1 MISRRIEVRIGI
13 WTSFYA
19 DLPLEDAFQ
28 RFANLG
34 WKDLEVSAE
43 HGKMATQNENWRER
57 LIDLKKLCEEEGIT
71 LWQMH
76 APLEL
81 NVADPNLQKRE
92 EDIDTAAKWVE
103 YAHEL
108 GLPHLVIHP
117 GGKQRAGSDDEK
129 EEIISLNLDA
139 FGRLAKVASKFGVKF
154 CLENMQERIGQ
165 EKWRL
170 GARIS
175 DINELINAVDSEALG
190 ICFDSSH
197 ANVTKLDMSQ
207 AIHECGDRLLATHI
221 SDNDGSG
228 DQHKLPFNGN
238 IDWESVVSALK
249 DIGYAGLFNLEIPG
263 ENKAPLPVRDARLK
277 YAKEILDYVM
287 ESF

>member
-1 MISRRIEVRIGI
+1 LRTGI
-13 WTSFYA
+13 WTSFYI
-19 DLPLEDAFQ
+19 DFSPEDAFL
-28 RFANLG
+28 RFAEFG
-34 WKDLEVSAE
+34 CKDLEVSAE
-43 HGKMATQNENWRER
+43 HGKMATQDAAWKER
-57 LIDLKKLCEEEGIT
+57 LRSLRKLCEDNGIT

-81 NVADPNLQKRE
+81 DVADPDPQKRE
-92 EDIDTAAKWVE
+92 EDIGIAMRWVE

-108 GLPHLVIHP
+108 GLPYLVIHP
-117 GGKQRAGSDDEK
+117 GGKQKAESEEEK
-129 EEIISLNLDA
+129 EEVIDINLDS
-139 FGRLAKVASKFGVKF
+139 FSRLAEVASKFDVKF
-154 CLENMQERIGQ
+154 CIENMQERIGR

-175 DINELINAVDSEALG
+175 DLNKLIDSVGSDALG

-228 DQHKLPFNGN
+228 DQHKMPFGGN
-238 IDWESVVSALK
+238 IDWKSVVSAMK
-249 DIGYAGLFNLEIPG
+249 EIGYGELFNLEIPG
-263 ENKAPLPVRDARLK
+263 ENRAPLPVRDARLK
-277 YAKEILDYVM
+277 YAIEIMDYMM
-287 ESF
+287 EAF

>member
-1 MISRRIEVRIGI
+1 MRPGI

-19 DLPLEDAFQ
+19 DLSPGDAFL
-28 RFANLG
+28 RFADLG

-43 HGKMATQNENWRER
+43 HGKAATQNDDWKEQLRNLR
-57 LIDLKKLCEEEGIT
+57 KLCADNGIT

-81 NVADPNLQKRE
+81 NLADSDLQKRE
-92 EDIDTAAKWVE
+92 QDINTAAKWAE

-117 GGKQRAGSDDEK
+117 GGRRKTESDAEK
-129 EEIISLNLDA
+129 NEIISLNLDA
-139 FGRLAKVASKFGVKF
+139 FARLAEIASGFGVKF
-154 CLENMQERIGQ
+154 CIENMMERIGQ
-165 EKWRL
+165 GPWRL

-175 DINELINAVDSEALG
+175 DLNEIIDAVGSDALG

-207 AIHECGDRLLATHI
+207 AIHECGHRLLATHI

-228 DQHKLPFNGN
+228 DQHKLPFGGN
-238 IDWESVVSALK
+238 IDWESVISALK
-249 DIGYAGLFNLEIPG
+249 DIDYRQLFNLEIPG
-263 ENKAPLPVRDARLK
+263 ENKAPVPVRDARLR
-277 YAKEILDYVM
+277 YAREIWEYMSV
-287 ESF
+287 

>member
-1 MISRRIEVRIGI
+1 MQHGI
-13 WTSFYA
+13 WTSFYV
-19 DLPLEDAFQ
+19 DLSPEDAFQ
-28 RFANLG
+28 RFANMG
-34 WKDLEVSAE
+34 WRDLEVSAE
-43 HGKMATQNENWRER
+43 HGKMATQGENWRER
-57 LIDLKKLCEEEGIT
+57 LGDLRKLCRESGIT

-81 NVADPNLQKRE
+81 NVTDPDPQKRE
-92 EDIDTAAKWVE
+92 RDINTAARWVE

-117 GGKQRAGSDDEK
+117 GGRQGAQSDDEK
-129 EEIISLNLDA
+129 AEIFALNVDA
-139 FGRLAKVASKFGVKF
+139 FERLTEIASRFGVKF

-175 DINELINAVDSEALG
+175 DLNELIDSVGSNALG

-228 DQHKLPFNGN
+228 DQHKLPFYGN
-238 IDWESVVSALK
+238 INWKDVVSALK
-249 DIGYAGLFNLEIPG
+249 DTEYACLFNLEIPG
-263 ENKAPLPVRDARLK
+263 EIRVPLPVRDARLN
-277 YAKEILDYVM
+277 YAREILEYMM

>member
-1 MISRRIEVRIGI
+1 MRPGI
-13 WTSFYA
+13 WTSFYI
-19 DLPLEDAFQ
+19 DLLPEDAFQ
-28 RFANLG
+28 RFSDLG

-43 HGKMATQNENWRER
+43 HGKTATQDEGWREKLR
-57 LIDLKKLCEEEGIT
+57 NLRKLCKNNGIT

-81 NVADPNLQKRE
+81 DVADPDPEKRKQ
-92 EDIDTAAKWVE
+92 DISIAMQWVE

-108 GLPHLVIHP
+108 GLPNLVIHP
-117 GGKQRAGSDDEK
+117 GGRQRAETDNEK
-129 EEIISLNLDA
+129 KTILDMNLDA
-139 FGRLAKVASKFGVKF
+139 FSRLAKKASDFGVKF

-165 EKWRL
+165 EQWRL

-175 DINELINAVDSEALG
+175 DINELIDAVGSEALG

-228 DQHKLPFNGN
+228 DQHRMPFGGN
-238 IDWESVVSALK
+238 IDWESVVSAMK
-249 DIGYAGLFNLEIPG
+249 DTGYSQLFNLEIPG
-263 ENKAPLPVRDARLK
+263 ENRAPLPVRDARLN
-277 YAKEILDYVM
+277 YAREVLAYM
-287 ESF
+287 MSF